1 MPPFGDAHCHH
12 FDGTFD
18 LDALTQTYF
27 HDGIFYAMYP
37 CNSRQ
42 SAERI
47 KARVN
52 LPTGIDVKFANGG
65 LTGENSHPI
74 PLLEGVGRGYYS
86 YPVQIEHRAELLHD
100 RRRENDAYFILN
112 TKADLDQK
120 WAQILA
126 GKPGLIKVFLCHSE
140 DNAQR
145 GKRPGYGEGIAPELL
160 PEVVKRAHRAGL
172 RVAAHADS
180 ATDYRIALA
189 AGVDLMAHLC
199 GYTMEPEDPLE
210 SYRLTPDDAALT
222 AKRHVGVIPTACL
235 SGDLD
240 AGANKIRARNNQIR
254 NLKLLKEAGVRFGLG
269 VDTYGVDSLQEAL
282 YLNGTGVWSNLEML
296 KMWCEDTPHMIF
308 PERKIG
314 SLQDGY
320 EASLIVLN
328 KNPLEDF
335 RNVQTVRLRFK
346 QGVLLTVPKEGT
358 GK

>member
-12 FDGTFD
+12 FDGAFD

-27 HDGIFYAMYP
+27 HDGIFYAMDP

-86 YPVQIEHRAELLHD
+86 YPVQIEHRAELLHY

-180 ATDYRIALA
+180 ATDYRTALTS
-189 AGVDLMAHLC
+189 GVDLMAHLC
-199 GYTMEPEDPLE
+199 GYSVSPTDDITH
-210 SYRLTPDDAALT
+210 YRLTPADASLT
-222 AKRHVGVIPTACL
+222 SKRKVTVVPTANL
-235 SGDLD
+235 
-240 AGANKIRARNNQIR
+240 AGYIDEGVSKERAIENQKY
-254 NLKLLKEAGVRFGLG
+254 NLTLLKKAGVTFGIG
-269 VDTYGVDSLQEAL
+269 TDSYGTDALQEAL
-282 YLNGTGVWSNLEML
+282 YLNKLELWTHLEML
-296 KMWCEDTPHMIF
+296 KMWCEDTPHIIF

-328 KNPLEDF
+328 KNPLED